1 MKSNT
6 KRHPRQLPV
15 KTNLFFK
22 EAVMAFKCMTGMAPE
37 YSGNKFI
44 FRGDVSRRKTRSSQ
58 NLNIPI
64 FKTKTGQRSFSYR
77 TVFVNIWNNLSS
89 EIKLSKCLNNFKCN

>member
-6 KRHPRQLPV
+6 KKYDHVTPVLKNLRWLPV

-44 FRGDVSRRKTRSSQ
+44 FKRRRK
-58 NLNIPI
+58 
-64 FKTKTGQRSFSYR
+64 
-77 TVFVNIWNNLSS
+77 
-89 EIKLSKCLNNFKCN
+89 

>member
-6 KRHPRQLPV
+6 KKHPTQLPV

-44 FRGDVSRRKTRSSQ
+44 FKRRRK
-58 NLNIPI
+58 
-64 FKTKTGQRSFSYR
+64 
-77 TVFVNIWNNLSS
+77 
-89 EIKLSKCLNNFKCN
+89 